1 MLPDLDL
8 VNVSRLQFAVTAM
21 YHFLFVPLTLGL
33 SWILVICESVYVM
46 TGRQVYRDMTRFWGL
61 LFGINFVMGVT
72 TGLTLEFQ
80 FGTNWAYYSHY
91 VGDVFGV
98 PLAIE
103 GLMAFILESTF
114 VGLFFFGW
122 QRLGK
127 IEHLMVTF
135 LVALGSNLSALWI
148 LIANG
153 WMQNPVGAEFNYE
166 TMRMELTSMSAVILN
181 PVAQAKFVH
190 TVAAGYVTACMFV
203 LGVSSYY
210 LLKARD
216 VAFALRSFAVAAGFG
231 LASTLSVIVL
241 GDESGYTT
249 GETQKVKLAVIEAEW
264 ETQKPPASFTLFGF
278 PNDVTQR
285 TDHAIHIPWLL
296 GLIATRT
303 ITEEV
308 AGIKELKQNHLE
320 RIESGMI
327 AYAQLQKLRAGDKT
341 DSTRALFEK
350 HKDDLGFGLLLKKYT
365 ANVVDA
371 TPEQK
376 QAAADDTIPKVAPL
390 FWSFRIM
397 VGLGM
402 LFLFIFASSFYFLA
416 IRNLAAQRWL
426 MRLAVISIP
435 LPWIAAELGW
445 FVAEYGRQP
454 WTISGV
460 LPTFLSVS
468 SLEVSSVY
476 ASLAA
481 FVAFYTALFVIE
493 MYLMLKYIRLGPGSL
508 GTGRYFGEAS
518 APATAG
524 PSSVRQPAG
533 AGED

>member
-1 MLPDLDL
+1 MPDLDL
-8 VNVSRLQFAVTAM
+8 VNASRLQFAATAL

-46 TGRQVYRDMTRFWGL
+46 TGREIYKDMTRYWGL

-122 QRLGK
+122 QRMGK
-127 IEHLMVTF
+127 VSHLSVTF
-135 LVALGSNLSALWI
+135 LVALGTNLSALWI
-148 LIANG
+148 LVANG
-153 WMQNPVGAEFNYE
+153 WMQNPVGAAFNYE
-166 TMRMELTSMSAVILN
+166 TMRMELTSMSEVFFN

-190 TVAAGYVTACMFV
+190 TVAAGYVTGCMFV
-203 LGVSSYY
+203 LGISSYY

-231 LASTLSVIVL
+231 LAATLSVIVL

-264 ETQKPPASFTLFGF
+264 ETQKAPASFTAFGF
-278 PNDVTQR
+278 PDDAEGR
-285 TDHAIHIPWLL
+285 TDHAIRIPWLL
-296 GLIATRT
+296 GLIATRSVT
-303 ITEEV
+303 GEV
-308 AGIKELKQNHLE
+308 TGIKELKEDHLR
-320 RIESGMI
+320 RIERGAL
-327 AYAQLQKLRAGDKT
+327 AYAALQKLRAGDKT
-341 DSTRALFEK
+341 PETRAAFEAS
-350 HKDDLGFGLLLKKYT
+350 KDDLGFGLLLKKYT

-376 QAAADDTIPKVAPL
+376 RMAADDTIPRVAPM
-390 FWSFRIM
+390 FWSFRLM

-402 LFLFIFASSFYFLA
+402 WFLFIFAASFFFLA
-416 IRNLAAQRWL
+416 RRNLAPQRWL
-426 MRLAVISIP
+426 LRLAVLTIP
-435 LPWIAAELGW
+435 LPWVASELGW
-445 FVAEYGRQP
+445 VVAEYGRQP

-468 SLEVSSVY
+468 SLPVSSVY

-481 FVAFYTALFVIE
+481 FVLFYTALFVVE
-493 MYLMLKYIRLGPGSL
+493 MYLMLKYIRLGPSSL
-508 GTGRYFGEAS
+508 GTGRYFGEPGARIPG
-518 APATAG
+518 AVARAAG
-524 PSSVRQPAG
+524 
-533 AGED
+533 D